1 MYINNKII
9 ISVSLCALISGC
21 GTNINKFG
29 SQDYESIATTQPTK
43 ISDVLSKSGVYG
55 KLGGGKVENIA
66 VLLPTSGDNK
76 TLGQSIKSSIETAVI
91 QQSFPNISVSF
102 YDLSGDEDNKQ
113 AVITDML
120 STNPD
125 IVIGPIFA
133 DDTKLLRDI
142 KSTELPVLSF
152 TSDITAIGDG
162 VMTMALMPTQSIEA
176 IIQQIKKDNKNK
188 TVIIAP
194 NTQSGKQ
201 MASITEQTLSAYN
214 IDLIGLFYYESMNS
228 DSMKDIALQAS
239 MYNTRQQANT
249 KAKEILS
256 NIILT
261 EHITSNDKH
270 ILEKQLDALSK
281 TEVLGDLPFDSVLF
295 LGNADDSKTVASFLR
310 YYGVNNKKISFYG
323 TTLWQGTDIV
333 SDLSMSGAKFTSLPE
348 LSEQFIQTYKSI
360 ENTEPNYLSA
370 FSYDAANLAMG
381 MTFSETTK
389 EKYLLDANG
398 YIGSNGIF
406 RLLPYG
412 QSERG
417 LRIMQINGSGTPNLI
432 SDTPTTFIN
441 TLYNIETVE
450 PDEVSPIDLI
460 TDGIN
465 PLDYIVIPNNL
476 RNKYKT
482 KTIGVNNYQKINEE
496 YMKSAPIQIS
506 DENAGEIINNP
517 EYTSV
522 KRESISKK
530 NIDSI
535 EIITD

>member
-29 SQDYESIATTQPTK
+29 SQDYESIATTQPTQ
-43 ISDVLSKSGVYG
+43 ISDVLSKSGIYG
-55 KLGGGKVENIA
+55 MGGGKTENIA

-76 TLGQSIKSSIETAVI
+76 ALGQSIKSSIETAVI
-91 QQSFPNISVSF
+91 QQSFPNINVSF
-102 YDLSGDEDNKQ
+102 YDLSGDKDNKQ
-113 AVITDML
+113 TIITNML

-142 KSTELPVLSF
+142 KSTETPVLSF
-152 TSDITAIGDG
+152 TSDITAIGNG

-188 TVIIAP
+188 IVIVAP

-201 MASITEQTLSAYN
+201 MASITEQTLNAYDL
-214 IDLIGLFYYESMNS
+214 DLIGLFYYESMNS
-228 DSMKDIALQAS
+228 DSMKDISLQAS

-261 EHITSNDKH
+261 EHITKHDKQ
-270 ILEKQLDALSK
+270 ILERQLDTLSK

-295 LGNADDSKTVASFLR
+295 LGNADDSKTIASFLR

-348 LSEQFIQTYKSI
+348 LSEQFIQTYKSV

-381 MTFSETTK
+381 MTFSGTTN

-398 YIGSNGIF
+398 YVGSNGIF

-417 LRIMQINGSGTPNLI
+417 LRIMQINGPETPNLI
-432 SDTPTTFIN
+432 SDTPTTFMN
-441 TLYNIETVE
+441 TLYNMEIAE
-450 PDEVSPIDLI
+450 PDEVPSIDLI

-465 PLDYIVIPNNL
+465 PLDYIFIPNDL
-476 RNKYKT
+476 RSKYKT
-482 KTIGVNNYQKINEE
+482 KTIGINNHKKINEE
-496 YMKSAPIQIS
+496 YMKSTPIQIS
-506 DENAGEIINNP
+506 DDNNGEVINNP